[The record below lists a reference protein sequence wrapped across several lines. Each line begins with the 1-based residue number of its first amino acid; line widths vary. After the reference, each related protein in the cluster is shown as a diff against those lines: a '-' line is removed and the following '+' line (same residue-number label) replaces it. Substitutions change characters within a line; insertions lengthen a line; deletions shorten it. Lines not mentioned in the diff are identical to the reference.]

1 MPKLKMSQTQMLN
14 EFLSIKEEI
23 DKLFGGISEE
33 QFNKK
38 PNEERWSAAE
48 CIAHLNLIAHG
59 YTKYF
64 PIELN
69 TRKEIGS
76 LSDKQYQTRILA
88 GLFISKM
95 MPDSK
100 LKLHTPSEYQAA
112 ESELPKSIIVDFQTI
127 QDQFIHLLKRTEYD
141 ELKSRTVRS
150 PVASFLKFQLGELFI
165 LHIGHQK
172 RHLIQAK
179 NAINF

>member
-1 MPKLKMSQTQMLN
+1 MAKLKMSQIQMLN
-14 EFLSIKEEI
+14 EFLSIKEEAN
-23 DKLFGGISEE
+23 KLFSSISDE

-38 PNEERWSAAE
+38 PNEDSWSAAE

-64 PIELN
+64 PVELN
-69 TRKEIGS
+69 TRKELPN

-88 GLFISKM
+88 GIFISKM
-95 MPDSK
+95 MPESK

-112 ESELPKSIIVDFQTI
+112 ESELPKSIVVDFQTI
-127 QDQFIHLLKRTEYD
+127 QDQFIHLLKRTEFI
-141 ELKSRTVRS
+141 ELKARSVRS

-172 RHLIQAK
+172 RHLNQAK
-179 NAINF
+179 NAIKF

>member
-1 MPKLKMSQTQMLN
+1 MPKLKMSQIQMLN
-14 EFLSIKEEI
+14 EFLSIKEET

-69 TRKEIGS
+69 TRKEIGN

-88 GLFISKM
+88 GLFI
-95 MPDSK
+95 
-100 LKLHTPSEYQAA
+100 
-112 ESELPKSIIVDFQTI
+112 
-127 QDQFIHLLKRTEYD
+127 
-141 ELKSRTVRS
+141 
-150 PVASFLKFQLGELFI
+150 
-165 LHIGHQK
+165 
-172 RHLIQAK
+172 
-179 NAINF
+179 

>member
-14 EFLSIKEEI
+14 EFLSIKEET

-38 PNEERWSAAE
+38 PNEERWSSAE

-69 TRKEIGS
+69 TRKEIGN